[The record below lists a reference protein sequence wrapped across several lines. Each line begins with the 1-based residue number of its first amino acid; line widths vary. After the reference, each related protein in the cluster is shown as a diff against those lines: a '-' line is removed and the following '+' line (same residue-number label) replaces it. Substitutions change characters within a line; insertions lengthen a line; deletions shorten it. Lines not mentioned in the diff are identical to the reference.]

1 MASATSAAENAALT
15 KTPRTGGGNP
25 LGSGVAAPGSKL
37 DPVTGAMRAPTSPTL
52 DDLQYVEVTGRQIT
66 RGARGIGGGDVRYK
80 KDELGILQ
88 FPLAL
93 EDRNLPYVL
102 FKVFETQQDVGN
114 NAAKSQSEA
123 SYTSGFVNFINK
135 AKATGTALNQEVLGG
150 FLGNA
155 ATSVATDAVN
165 TIDKVGE
172 EVGIGNISSQLK
184 DAFRNFSLNR
194 NSQQLRVAM
203 ALFMPDGLSTSY
215 DHQYDELSLT
225 SVLGGAGMFAQAMST
240 ENGALKAKDPFVIEA
255 ASKLAG
261 SIPGLSSSQELTNLL
276 LFGST
281 GRTINPQ
288 MEMIYNSPRLR
299 TFTFDFR
306 LVPRNAAEAAQI
318 KNIIDRFKY
327 FAAPEIPL
335 GTTGRYFIPPARFEI
350 EFYHRGAKNNYLFK
364 TKQCVLETIS
374 LDYAPNGYA
383 SHYDGAPVETRM
395 TLGFKET
402 TIIDKTA
409 INEGY

>member
-1 MASATSAAENAALT
+1 MASAAENAALT

-25 LGSGVAAPGSKL
+25 LGNGVAAPGSKL
-37 DPVTGAMRAPTSPTL
+37 DPVTGASRPPTSPTI
-52 DDLQYVEVTGRQIT
+52 DDLQEVSIGSRL
-66 RGARGIGGGDVRYK
+66 ARSQRTISGPTYK
-80 KDELGILQ
+80 NKSELGILR

-93 EDRNLPYVL
+93 EERNLPYVM
-102 FKVFETQQDVGN
+102 FKIFETQTDRVSTG
-114 NAAKSQSEA
+114 AAKNQSEA
-123 SYTSGFVNFINK
+123 SFTSGVVNLINK
-135 AKATGTALNQEVLGG
+135 SKSAANVINNQVGAGVLGYAA
-150 FLGNA
+150 NA
-155 ATSVATDAVN
+155 VTDATVTSVDA
-165 TIDKVGE
+165 IGE
-172 EVGIGNISSQLK
+172 TLGLGNISSQLK
-184 DAFRNFSLNR
+184 SAFRDFTLNR
-194 NSQQLRVAM
+194 NSQQMRVAI
-203 ALFMPDGLSTSY
+203 ALFMPDGLATSY
-215 DHQYDELSLT
+215 DQQYDELSLT

-299 TFTFDFR
+299 SFTFDFR
-306 LVPRNAAEAAQI
+306 LVPRNAAEADAI
-318 KNIIDRFKY
+318 KGIIQNFKH
-327 FAAPEIPL
+327 FSAPEIPV

-350 EFYHRGAKNNYLFK
+350 EFYHRGAQNQYLFK
-364 TKQCVLETIS
+364 TKQCVLETIG

-383 SHYDGAPVETRM
+383 SHYDGAPVETRL

-402 TIIDKTA
+402 TIIDKLA
-409 INEGY
+409 IAEGY